1 MARQV
6 LVALTNA
13 ADGRDDEFNDWY
25 NNQHLGDVLQ
35 IPGFVSAQRFKLGA
49 AQRMASPPYKYLTLY
64 EIETDNIQETMSALS
79 ARSGTALMPISDTLH
94 ADRLAA
100 VFEPM
105 APPVLRKQ

>member
-1 MARQV
+1 MARHV

-64 EIETDNIQETMSALS
+64 EIETDNIQETMSAL
-79 ARSGTALMPISDTLH
+79 R
-94 ADRLAA
+94 
-100 VFEPM
+100 
-105 APPVLRKQ
+105 